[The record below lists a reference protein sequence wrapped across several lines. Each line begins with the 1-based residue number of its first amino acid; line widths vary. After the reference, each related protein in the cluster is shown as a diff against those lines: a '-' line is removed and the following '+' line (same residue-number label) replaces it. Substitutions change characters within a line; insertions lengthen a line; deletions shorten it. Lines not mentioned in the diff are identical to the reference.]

1 MMKNKDPAFLFYTS
15 DFLTGVTLMDYEQ
28 RGKYITLLCLQHQN
42 GHLTEEDML
51 AICGKRDK
59 KIFAKFLKDED
70 GLYYNERV
78 DVEKEKRRKYT
89 ESQSKNALKRWSKR
103 HYDDT
108 EVMPRHI
115 PGENENEIDNEI
127 ILSSEVN
134 KDNNTNFINNTN
146 TFSFSNTTTTNT
158 RTREDPNRLENKV
171 LNIGGSFDKG
181 GVGAVLFISDAQV
194 HSLNQLLTEEE
205 KRYYLEKMDELI
217 INGYKFGCS
226 HYEFIMRMVE
236 ADRRTRKE

>member
-1 MMKNKDPAFLFYTS
+1 MKNKDPAFLFYTS
-15 DFLTGVTLMDYEQ
+15 DFLTGVTLMNYEQ

-42 GHLTEEDML
+42 GHLSEEDML
-51 AICGKRDK
+51 AICGKPDK
-59 KIFAKFLKDED
+59 KIFAKFVKDEE

-89 ESQSKNALKRWSKR
+89 ESQTKKVNKRWSQR
-103 HYDDT
+103 RQNNTTVDT
-108 EVMPRHI
+108 TVI
-115 PGENENEIDNEI
+115 PFENENEIDNKI

-134 KDNNTNFINNTN
+134 KDNNITPISNTN

-158 RTREDPNRLENKV
+158 RTREDPNRLKSMT
-171 LNIGGSFDKG
+171 LNIGGPANKG
-181 GVGAVLFISDAQV
+181 GSSAVLFISDAQV
-194 HSLNQLLTEEE
+194 RSLNQLLTEEE

-226 HYEFIMRMVE
+226 HYEFILRMVE
-236 ADRRTRKE
+236 EDRKTRKE